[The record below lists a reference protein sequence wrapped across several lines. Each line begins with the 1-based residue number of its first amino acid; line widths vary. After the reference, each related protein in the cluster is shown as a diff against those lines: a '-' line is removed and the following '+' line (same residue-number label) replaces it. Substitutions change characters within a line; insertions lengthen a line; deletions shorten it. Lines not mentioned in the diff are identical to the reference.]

1 MKNYLKGF
9 LMAMGMFTSI
19 PIRYHNWD
27 DDGAKHM
34 LFFYPL
40 IGFIIGML
48 WFLLFKVLMFLN
60 LPSIITTAILMLFP
74 YFITGFLHLD
84 GFMDLCDAMLSQRNK
99 EEKLRILKDSHTGA
113 FAVISLACLFILTY
127 SGVNALV
134 EKNQFT
140 LGLIFIPAIS
150 RGFMSIMMLFNKSM
164 EQSSLVKYFK
174 QNVSKIDKV
183 LSVVFLCAIVA
194 LFTVLFGIFG
204 FIICLAVLL
213 IVFYIMRK
221 PIKELGGISGD
232 IAGYGLVICETLL
245 ILALAII

>member
-19 PIRYHNWD
+19 PVRYHNWD

-34 LFFYPL
+34 LIFYPL
-40 IGFIIGML
+40 VGFIIGVL
-48 WFLLFKVLMFLN
+48 WFLLFKVLTIFN
-60 LPSIITTAILMLFP
+60 LPVIIITAILMLFP

-84 GFMDLCDAMLSQRNK
+84 GFMDLCDAMLSRSNK

-113 FAVISLACLFILTY
+113 FAVISLACLFVLNY
-127 SGVNALV
+127 SGVSTLIN
-134 EKNQFT
+134 KNE
-140 LGLIFIPAIS
+140 LMLSLIFIPAIS
-150 RGFMSIMMLFNKSM
+150 RSFMAIMMFFNESM

-174 QNVSKIDKV
+174 QNVGKVDKV
-183 LSVVFLCAIVA
+183 LSIMFLCIILCV
-194 LFTVLFGIFG
+194 FVILFGIFG
-204 FIICLAVLL
+204 LIVSLIVLF
-213 IVFYIMRK
+213 IVFYMMKK

>member
-40 IGFIIGML
+40 IGFVIGVL
-48 WFLLFKVLMFLN
+48 WFLLFKVLVIFN
-60 LPSIITTAILMLFP
+60 LPLVIMTAILMLFP

-84 GFMDLCDAMLSQRNK
+84 GFMDLCDAMLSRRDK

-113 FAVISLACLFILTY
+113 FAVISLACLFVLTY
-127 SGVNALV
+127 SGTNALI
-134 EKNQFT
+134 EKNQ
-140 LGLIFIPAIS
+140 LILSLIFIPAIS
-150 RGFMSIMMLFNKSM
+150 RSFMSIMMLFNKSM

-174 QNVSKIDKV
+174 QNVSRVDKI
-183 LSVVFLCAIVA
+183 LSVIFLCIIIG
-194 LFTVLFGIFG
+194 LFAFLFGFSS
-204 FIICLAVLL
+204 FIASLVVLL
-213 IVFYIMRK
+213 IVFYLMRK
-221 PIKELGGISGD
+221 AIKELGGISGD
-232 IAGYGLVICETLL
+232 IAGYGLVICETML
-245 ILALAII
+245 ILALGII

>member
-40 IGFIIGML
+40 VGFIIGGI
-48 WFLLFKVLMFLN
+48 WFGLFKILMFFN
-60 LPSIITTAILMLFP
+60 LPLIIVAAILMLFP

-84 GFMDLCDAMLSQRNK
+84 GFMDLCDAMLSRRDK

-113 FAVISLACLFILTY
+113 FAVISLACLFILSY
-127 SGVNALV
+127 SGVSALIS
-134 EKNQFT
+134 KNEFI

-150 RGFMSIMMLFNKSM
+150 RSFMSTMMFFNKSM

-174 QNVSKIDKV
+174 QNVGKVDKV
-183 LSVVFLCAIVA
+183 LSVIFLCIIIGV
-194 LFTVLFGIFG
+194 FTVLFGIFG
-204 FIICLAVLL
+204 LVSSLVVLL
-213 IVFYIMRK
+213 IVFYMMRK

-245 ILALAII
+245 ILALAIM

>member
-40 IGFIIGML
+40 VGFIIGIL
-48 WFLLFKVLMFLN
+48 WFLLFKGLMILN
-60 LPSIITTAILMLFP
+60 LPLIIVTAILMLFP

-84 GFMDLCDAMLSQRNK
+84 GFMDLSDAMLSRRDK

-113 FAVISLACLFILTY
+113 FAVISLACLFVLTY
-127 SGVNALV
+127 SGVSALIS
-134 EKNQFT
+134 KNQFT

-150 RGFMSIMMLFNKSM
+150 RSFMAIMMFFNKSM

-174 QNVSKIDKV
+174 QNVGKVDKV
-183 LSVVFLCAIVA
+183 LSVIFLCIIIGG
-194 LFTVLFGIFG
+194 FTVLFGIYG
-204 FIICLAVLL
+204 LVVSLVVLL
-213 IVFYIMRK
+213 IVFYMMRK

-245 ILALAII
+245 ILALAIM